1 MKPLFSL
8 DDARRNATSTPTR
21 SANPANTRSATLRS
35 AFMAILIAA
44 SFPLQAAA
52 SPYLSELRLDWQR
65 GTMTAEVEM
74 DLVAS
79 DIRLPSGRSEA
90 EKAMT
95 RIAPDLVR
103 DSVLSIVLDSYR
115 TVDDSLDDGSVD
127 PEALRDFI
135 ESGKRLATA
144 MSSDMTR
151 IRASFQWNLAELA
164 SLYVRHSIPI
174 ALPEADRFV
183 PTRAYTGIIVYVQG
197 EYAVRGEH
205 RPGRLA
211 PSLFPRIYDDEMN
224 PILSR
229 NHVSPEALR
238 TDGIAAFA
246 RGLDDPVIELRA
258 GNDPLR
264 IMAYQIFGTLRTDT
278 IITRNDAQKILGDPA
293 NRELIRNGRI
303 VFVLD
308 L

>member
-8 DDARRNATSTPTR
+8 VCAWRSTKVAASRNAL
-21 SANPANTRSATLRS
+21 A
-35 AFMAILIAA
+35 AILFAA
-44 SFPLQAAA
+44 TILTPAAA
-52 SPYLSELRLDWQR
+52 SPYLSELRLDWQQ
-65 GTMTAEVEM
+65 GTMTAVVEM
-74 DLVAS
+74 DLSAS
-79 DIRLPSGRSEA
+79 GIRLPSGRSEA
-90 EKAMT
+90 EKAIA

-103 DSVLSIVLDSYR
+103 DAVVSIVVDSYR
-115 TVDDSLDDGSVD
+115 TVDDSLDDGSID

-135 ESGKRLATA
+135 EAGRRLDTV
-144 MSSDMTR
+144 MSRDMAR
-151 IRASFQWNLAELA
+151 MRASYRWNLAELA
-164 SLYVRHSIPI
+164 SLYVRHTIPL

-211 PSLFPRIYDDEMN
+211 PSLFPRIYDEEMN

-229 NHVSPEALR
+229 NHVDPEALR
-238 TDGIAAFA
+238 AGGIAAFA
-246 RGLDDPVIELRA
+246 QGLDDPVIELRA

-278 IITRNDAQKILGDPA
+278 IITRTDALKILGDPA
-293 NRELIRNGRI
+293 NRELVRTGRI

>member
-1 MKPLFSL
+1 MKLLVNMPS
-8 DDARRNATSTPTR
+8 ARQSAKATTSR
-21 SANPANTRSATLRS
+21 RVL
-35 AFMAILIAA
+35 MAILIAA
-44 SFPLQAAA
+44 TVLTPASA
-52 SPYLSELRLDWQR
+52 SPYLSELRLDWQL
-65 GTMTAEVEM
+65 GTMSAVVEM
-74 DLVAS
+74 DLAAS
-79 DIRLPSGRSEA
+79 GIRLPSGRSEA
-90 EKAMT
+90 EKAIA

-103 DSVLSIVLDSYR
+103 DAVLSIVLDSYR
-115 TVDDSLDDGSVD
+115 TVNDSLDDGSMN

-135 ESGKRLATA
+135 ESGRRLDTV

-151 IRASFQWNLAELA
+151 IRLSFQWNLAELA
-164 SLYVRHSIPI
+164 SLYVRHSTPM

-205 RPGRLA
+205 RPGRLV
-211 PSLFPRIYDDEMN
+211 PSLFPRIFDDEMN

-229 NHVSPEALR
+229 NHVDPKALR
-238 TDGIAAFA
+238 TNGIAAFA
-246 RGLDDPVIELRA
+246 RRLDAPIIELRA

-278 IITRNDAQKILGDPA
+278 IITKTDALKILGDPA
-293 NRELIRNGRI
+293 NRELIRTGRI

>member
-8 DDARRNATSTPTR
+8 AGIRRGTNHPTPRSTSTAHR
-21 SANPANTRSATLRS
+21 CILV
-35 AFMAILIAA
+35 AILFSAIVLAPA
-44 SFPLQAAA
+44 TA
-52 SPYLSELRLDWQR
+52 SPYLSELRLDWQE
-65 GTMTAEVEM
+65 GTMTAVLEM
-74 DLVAS
+74 DLAAS
-79 DIRLPSGRSEA
+79 GIRLPSGRSEA
-90 EKAMT
+90 ERAIA

-103 DSVLSIVLDSYR
+103 ESVLAIVLDSYR

-135 ESGKRLATA
+135 ESGRRLDTV
-144 MSSDMTR
+144 MSSDMAR

-164 SLYVRHSIPI
+164 SLYVRHSTPM

-183 PTRAYTGIIVYVQG
+183 PTRAYSGIIVYVQG

-205 RPGRLA
+205 QPGRLA

-238 TDGIAAFA
+238 DDGIAAFA

-278 IITRNDAQKILGDPA
+278 IITRNDALKILGDPA
-293 NRELIRNGRI
+293 NRELIRTGRI